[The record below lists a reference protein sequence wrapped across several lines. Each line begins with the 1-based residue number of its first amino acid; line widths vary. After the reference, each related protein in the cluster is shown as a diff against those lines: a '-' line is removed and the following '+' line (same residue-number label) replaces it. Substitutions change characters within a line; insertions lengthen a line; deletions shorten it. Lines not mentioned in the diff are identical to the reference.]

1 MSTTKTIDE
10 LMREVLAILPDAL
23 FDEEYGSGEIMIST
37 GLKLTKKG
45 VAKLDDSFLK

>member
-23 FDEEYGSGEIMIST
+23 FDEEYGTGEIMIST
-37 GLKLTKKG
+37 GLKLTKEG
-45 VAKLDDSFLK
+45 VVKLDDSFLK